1 MFWIWSRSWLTLIA
15 EVHDDCTVLNQLV
28 HVHGNADGQC
38 YDADRYRDCQFD
50 DHKD

>member
-28 HVHGNADGQC
+28 HVHGNADGQG
-38 YDADRYRDCQFD
+38 DNTNDHRDCQFD